1 MKTYLNL
8 NIMTSDLFLNI
19 DAGSINW
26 ARAQFALTAIYH
38 WLFVP
43 LTLGLAVIM
52 GICETCWYRTRN
64 TFWRDTAQFWQR
76 LFGINFAMGI
86 ATGIILEFEFG
97 TNWSN
102 YSWFVGDIFGAPL
115 AVEGI
120 LAFFMES
127 TFVAI
132 MYFGWKKVSPGFHLA
147 STWLTGLGATISAW
161 WILVANSWMQY
172 PVGCEFNPDTMRNEM
187 VSFLDVALSPFAV
200 DKFCH
205 TVISA
210 WIIGAIFVVAVS
222 SWYLMKKRDT
232 KLAVES
238 IKIGAIVGL
247 VASLGAA
254 ITGHK
259 SAQTVAEV
267 QPMKLAAM
275 EALYNGGTDIGLT
288 AVAWVN
294 PIGQPDYQHE
304 ESAPLKL
311 EMPYAL
317 SFMATND
324 IHGYVPGIND
334 ILNGYTK
341 PDGTREPSVDEKIQR
356 GKQAINALAAYR
368 KAKKEG
374 VDETTLSAQLSIIKE
389 NMPYFGY
396 GYAKDKNDVVPPIP
410 VNFWAFR
417 IMVGLGGIFIL
428 FFAIIVILAYKIPFL
443 SIFTR
448 RLLATLAI
456 IPETAADEYQVT
468 NLPSWHYWAAI
479 ALVPLAYIASE
490 SGWLVAE
497 FGRQPWTIQDMLP
510 TWVAVSDVEGFS
522 VALTFFIFL
531 FLFTLMLAVEISIL
545 LKQIKKGPEYTEK

>member
-1 MKTYLNL
+1 
-8 NIMTSDLFLNI
+8 MTDLFLNI

-52 GICETCWYRTRN
+52 GICETLWYRKRD
-64 TFWRDTAQFWQR
+64 TFWRDTAMFWQR
-76 LFGINFAMGI
+76 LFGINFAMGV

-115 AVEGI
+115 AIEGI
-120 LAFFMES
+120 VAFFMES
-127 TFVAI
+127 TFVAV

-161 WILVANSWMQY
+161 WILVANAWMQY

-187 VSFLDVALSPFAV
+187 VDFFAVALSPFAIG
-200 DKFCH
+200 KFCH

-210 WIIGAIFVVAVS
+210 WIIGAVFVMAVS
-222 SWYLMKKRDT
+222 CWYLMKRREVR
-232 KLAVES
+232 LAKES
-238 IKIGAIVGL
+238 IKIAAIVGL
-247 VASLGAA
+247 IATLGAA
-254 ITGHK
+254 FTGHI
-259 SAQTVAEV
+259 SGQQVAKY

-275 EALYNGGTDIGLT
+275 EALYNGGTDQGLT

-294 PIGQPDYQHE
+294 PLCQPDFEKQ
-304 ESAPLKL
+304 ESAPLKID
-311 EMPYAL
+311 MPYAL
-317 SFMATND
+317 SIMATD
-324 IHGYVPGIND
+324 DPHGFVPGIND
-334 ILNGYTK
+334 ILNGYTR
-341 PDGTREPSVDEKIQR
+341 PDGTREPSVDEKIAR
-356 GKQAINALAAYR
+356 GQQAITALAAYR
-368 KAKKEG
+368 KAKQEG
-374 VDETTLSAQLSIIKE
+374 AGESVLNSQLSIIKE

-396 GYAKDKNDVVPPIP
+396 GYVKDKKDIVPYVP

-417 IMVGLGGIFIL
+417 IMVGLGCLFIL
-428 FFAIIVILAYKIPFL
+428 YFAVMTVLSFRIPYLSVIV
-443 SIFTR
+443 R
-448 RLLATLAI
+448 RLLATVGIL
-456 IPETAADEYQVT
+456 PETHADMHEIT
-468 NLPSWHYWAAI
+468 GLPAWHYWTAI

-510 TWVAVSDVEGFS
+510 TWVAVSDINSGS
-522 VALTFFIFL
+522 VALTFFLFL

-545 LKQIKKGPEYTEK
+545 LKQIKRGPEYSKQVES